1 MAACVDFG
9 GKLSYISP
17 PLFLSRVA
25 HQDDNIAEILRDL
38 GLLTR
43 GQIEAARASADE
55 EGLLAELVKQG
66 VVSEEDIVRA
76 LASQNSMEFVDLG
89 DTHVEKSVIDL
100 IEADDARRYHALPLA
115 VRDGVL
121 VVALDDPMAMQRM
134 DDLTFKLK
142 REIEFVC
149 STPEA
154 IRKLIIKHYGS
165 ADDASSELLK
175 TMSSGPSFGGDE
187 DDADEE
193 GDEGDAPIIKL
204 VSMLLLEAHT
214 NRASDIHIE
223 PLESK
228 LRVRFRIDGVLQEM
242 QSPPRRLH
250 GAIISRLK
258 IMSRSMSIAE
268 KRLPQD
274 GRIQIRVGD
283 KGIDLRVSTIPTV
296 RGESV
301 VMRILDKT
309 SLMLGLPD
317 LGFLSDDQ
325 AKFEQCIN
333 LPDGIILVTGPTGS
347 GKTTTLYGS
356 LNYMN
361 KPDRK
366 LITVEDPVE
375 YQMNGINQV
384 PVNTS
389 IGMTFPAALRSI
401 LRQAPNIIMI
411 GEIRDHETASIAVN
425 ASLTGHLVLSTLHT
439 NDAPSAIARLVDI
452 GVKPFLVSSSVRA
465 VVAQRLVRRL
475 CPKCK
480 IPSELTEYEMH
491 ALQID
496 AAQIGEAHVMRPHG
510 CEACRGKGYKGRMGI
525 FEMFIVDDEV
535 RHMINNNEST
545 IALRQRARELGMRTL
560 REDGVR
566 KVLAGMTTAE
576 EVISTTM
583 SDLD

>member
-1 MAACVDFG
+1 M
-9 GKLSYISP
+9 S
-17 PLFLSRVA
+17 
-25 HQDDNIAEILRDL
+25 QNDDYTVEVLRDL
-38 GLLTR
+38 GLLTKS
-43 GQIEAARASADE
+43 QIEEARAKMDDS
-55 EGLLAELVKQG
+55 GLLHTLLQDG
-66 VVSEEDIVRA
+66 FVVQEDVSRA
-76 LASQNSMEFVDLG
+76 LAAQNSMDFVDL
-89 DTHVEKSVIDL
+89 DHMQVERKVADL
-100 IEADDARRYHALPLA
+100 LEVNDARRYNAVPIAIRDDILVIALA
-115 VRDGVL
+115 
-121 VVALDDPMAMQRM
+121 DPMAMQTM
-134 DDLTFKLK
+134 DDLTYKLR
-142 REIEFVC
+142 RELEFVC
-149 STPEA
+149 ATPDA
-154 IRKLIIKHYGS
+154 IRKLIFKFHGD
-165 ADDASSELLK
+165 ADDAAAGLIKSMGNIEGHD
-175 TMSSGPSFGGDE
+175 GPLDDDE
-187 DDADEE
+187 GSAP
-193 GDEGDAPIIKL
+193 EGDAPVIKL
-204 VSMLLLEAHT
+204 VSLLLLEAYT

-242 QSPPRRLH
+242 QSPPKRLH
-250 GAIISRLK
+250 SAIVSRLK

-274 GRIQIRVGD
+274 GRIQVRVGE
-283 KGIDLRVSTIPTV
+283 KSVDLRVSTIPTV
-296 RGESV
+296 QGESV

-347 GKTTTLYGS
+347 GKTTTLYGC

-384 PVNTS
+384 PVNVS
-389 IGMTFPAALRSI
+389 IGMTFPVALRSI

-411 GEIRDHETASIAVN
+411 GEIRDNETASIAVN

-480 IPSELTEYEMH
+480 QPGDLSEYEMS
-491 ALQID
+491 ALQIEPGML
-496 AAQIGEAHVMRPHG
+496 AQARVMQPVG
-510 CEACRGKGYKGRMGI
+510 CEACRGKGFKGRMGI
-525 FEMFIVDDEV
+525 FEMFLVDDEV
-535 RHMINNNEST
+535 RNMINNNAST

-566 KVLAGMTTAE
+566 KVLSGSTTAD
-576 EVISTTM
+576 EVISSTM
-583 SDLD
+583 ADLD

>member
-1 MAACVDFG
+1 M
-9 GKLSYISP
+9 Y
-17 PLFLSRVA
+17 
-25 HQDDNIAEILRDL
+25 
-38 GLLTR
+38 
-43 GQIEAARASADE
+43 
-55 EGLLAELVKQG
+55 
-66 VVSEEDIVRA
+66 
-76 LASQNSMEFVDLG
+76 
-89 DTHVEKSVIDL
+89 
-100 IEADDARRYHALPLA
+100 
-115 VRDGVL
+115 
-121 VVALDDPMAMQRM
+121 
-134 DDLTFKLK
+134 K
-142 REIEFVC
+142 RQ
-149 STPEA
+149 
-154 IRKLIIKHYGS
+154 
-165 ADDASSELLK
+165 
-175 TMSSGPSFGGDE
+175 
-187 DDADEE
+187 
-193 GDEGDAPIIKL
+193 
-204 VSMLLLEAHT
+204 LEH
-214 NRASDIHIE
+214 
-223 PLESK
+223 K
-228 LRVRFRIDGVLQEM
+228 LRIRFRIDGVLQEM
-242 QSPPRRLH
+242 QPPPKKLH

-268 KRLPQD
+268 KRIPQD

-283 KGIDLRVSTIPTV
+283 NAIDLRVSTIPTV
-296 RGESV
+296 HGESV

-309 SLMLGLPD
+309 SLLLGLPD

-347 GKTTTLYGS
+347 GKTTTLYGC

-411 GEIRDHETASIAVN
+411 GEIRDSETASIAVN

-465 VVAQRLVRRL
+465 IVAQRLVRRL
-475 CPKCK
+475 CPHCK
-480 IPSELTEYEMH
+480 LPGELSDYELQT
-491 ALQID
+491 LQID
-496 AAQIGEAHVMRPHG
+496 PGQIRQASVMRPVG
-510 CEACRGKGYKGRMGI
+510 CERCRGRGYRGRMGI
-525 FEMFIVDDEV
+525 FEMFIIDDEV
-535 RHMINNNEST
+535 RNMVNNNAST

>member
-1 MAACVDFG
+1 MFHNDEF
-9 GKLSYISP
+9 
-17 PLFLSRVA
+17 
-25 HQDDNIAEILRDL
+25 IAETLRDL
-38 GLLTR
+38 GLVTKA
-43 GQIEAARASADE
+43 QIGAAREYLAE
-55 EGLLAELVKQG
+55 EGLIQTLVNDG
-66 VVSEEDIVRA
+66 IVTEEDIARA
-76 LASQNSMEFVDLG
+76 LAAQNSMEFVDLG
-89 DTHVEKSVIDL
+89 EAHPERRILDMVEG
-100 IEADDARRYHALPLA
+100 DDARRYQALPIAL
-115 VRDGVL
+115 RNGIL
-121 VVALDDPMAMQRM
+121 TVAIGDPMGMQAM
-134 DDLTFKLK
+134 DDLTYKLQ

-149 STPEA
+149 ASPEE
-154 IRKLIIKHYGS
+154 IRKLVVKHYGS
-165 ADDASSELLK
+165 AEDAANELLK
-175 TMSSGPSFGGDE
+175 EAGQSKRS
-187 DDADEE
+187 DATEDEE
-193 GDEGDAPIIKL
+193 DEEESPGDAPVIKL
-204 VSMLLLEAHT
+204 VSMILLEAHT

-223 PLESK
+223 PLEHK
-228 LRVRFRIDGVLQEM
+228 LRIRFRIDGVLQEM
-242 QSPPRRLH
+242 QPPPKKLH

-258 IMSRSMSIAE
+258 IMSKSMSIAE
-268 KRLPQD
+268 KRIPQD

-283 KGIDLRVSTIPTV
+283 NAIDLRVSTIPTV
-296 RGESV
+296 HGESV

-309 SLMLGLPD
+309 SLLLGLPD

-347 GKTTTLYGS
+347 GKTTTLYGC

-411 GEIRDHETASIAVN
+411 GEIRDSETASIAVN

-465 VVAQRLVRRL
+465 IVAQRLVRRL
-475 CPKCK
+475 CPHCK
-480 IPSELTEYEMH
+480 LPGELSDYELQT
-491 ALQID
+491 LQID
-496 AAQIGEAHVMRPHG
+496 PGQIRQSSVMRPVG
-510 CEACRGKGYKGRMGI
+510 CERCRGRGYRGRMGI

-535 RHMINNNEST
+535 RNMVNNNAST

>member
-1 MAACVDFG
+1 MSQNDEYTVE
-9 GKLSYISP
+9 
-17 PLFLSRVA
+17 V
-25 HQDDNIAEILRDL
+25 LRDL
-38 GLLTR
+38 GLLTKS
-43 GQIEAARASADE
+43 QIEEARAKMDGS
-55 EGLLAELVKQG
+55 GLLHVLLQDGFVMQED
-66 VVSEEDIVRA
+66 VSRA
-76 LASQNSMEFVDLG
+76 LAAQNSMDFVDL
-89 DTHVEKSVIDL
+89 DHMQVERKVVDFL
-100 IEADDARRYHALPLA
+100 DVNDARRYNAVPIALRDDILVIALA
-115 VRDGVL
+115 
-121 VVALDDPMAMQRM
+121 DPMAMQTM
-134 DDLTFKLK
+134 DDLTYKLR
-142 REIEFVC
+142 RELEFVC
-149 STPEA
+149 ATPDA
-154 IRKLIIKHYGS
+154 IRKLIFKFHGD
-165 ADDASSELLK
+165 ADDAAASLIKSMGDIEGHDAPLDDDE
-175 TMSSGPSFGGDE
+175 GG
-187 DDADEE
+187 AP
-193 GDEGDAPIIKL
+193 EGDAPVIKL
-204 VSMLLLEAHT
+204 VSLLLLEAYT

-242 QSPPRRLH
+242 QSPPKRLH
-250 GAIISRLK
+250 SAIVSRLK

-274 GRIQIRVGD
+274 GRIQVRVGE
-283 KGIDLRVSTIPTV
+283 KSVDLRVSTIPTV
-296 RGESV
+296 QGESV

-347 GKTTTLYGS
+347 GKTTTLYGC

-384 PVNTS
+384 PVNVS
-389 IGMTFPAALRSI
+389 VGMTFPVALRSI

-411 GEIRDHETASIAVN
+411 GEIRDNETASIAVN

-480 IPSELTEYEMH
+480 QPGDLSEYEMS
-491 ALQID
+491 ALQIEPGML
-496 AAQIGEAHVMRPHG
+496 AQARVMQPVG
-510 CEACRGKGYKGRMGI
+510 CEACRGKGFKGRMGI
-525 FEMFIVDDEV
+525 FEMFLVDDEV
-535 RHMINNNEST
+535 RNMINNNAST

-566 KVLAGMTTAE
+566 KVLSGLTTAD
-576 EVISTTM
+576 EVISSTM
-583 SDLD
+583 ADLD

>member
-1 MAACVDFG
+1 VSQTDE
-9 GKLSYISP
+9 YT
-17 PLFLSRVA
+17 V
-25 HQDDNIAEILRDL
+25 EVLRDL
-38 GLLTR
+38 GLLTKS
-43 GQIEAARASADE
+43 QIEAARANMDGG
-55 EGLLAELVKQG
+55 GLLHTLLQG
-66 VVSEEDIVRA
+66 GIVTQEDVSRA
-76 LASQNSMEFVDLG
+76 LAAQNSMEFVDLE
-89 DTHVEKSVIDL
+89 HMQVERNVV
-100 IEADDARRYHALPLA
+100 EQMPAEDARRYHAVPVA
-115 VRDGVL
+115 IREGVL
-121 VVALDDPMAMQRM
+121 IIALADPMAMQTM
-134 DDLTFKLK
+134 DDLTYKLR
-142 REIEFVC
+142 RELEFVC
-149 STPEA
+149 ATPDA
-154 IRKLIIKHYGS
+154 IHKLVVKFHGDA
-165 ADDASSELLK
+165 ADATSDLLK
-175 TMSSGPSFGGDE
+175 SMGEVDGQDVAR
-187 DDADEE
+187 DD
-193 GDEGDAPIIKL
+193 DEGDASEGDAPVIKL
-204 VSMLLLEAHT
+204 VSMLLLEAYS

-223 PLESK
+223 PLETK
-228 LRVRFRIDGVLQEM
+228 LRLRFRIDGVLQEM
-242 QSPPRRLH
+242 QSPPKRLH
-250 GAIISRLK
+250 GAIVSRLK
-258 IMSRSMSIAE
+258 IMSRTMSIAE

-274 GRIQIRVGD
+274 GRIQVRVGE
-283 KGIDLRVSTIPTV
+283 KSVDLRVSTIPTV
-296 RGESV
+296 HGESV

-347 GKTTTLYGS
+347 GKTTTLYGC

-384 PVNTS
+384 PVNAS

-411 GEIRDHETASIAVN
+411 GEIRDNETASIAVN

-475 CPKCK
+475 CPTCK
-480 IPSELTEYEMH
+480 QPGELSEYEMS
-491 ALQID
+491 ALQIEPGMLSQ
-496 AAQIGEAHVMRPHG
+496 ARVMQPVG
-510 CEACRGKGYKGRMGI
+510 CDACRGKGFKGRMGI
-525 FEMFIVDDEV
+525 FEMFLVDDEV
-535 RHMINNNEST
+535 RNMVNNNAST

-566 KVLAGMTTAE
+566 KVLAGLTTAD
-576 EVISTTM
+576 EVISSTM
-583 SDLD
+583 ADLD